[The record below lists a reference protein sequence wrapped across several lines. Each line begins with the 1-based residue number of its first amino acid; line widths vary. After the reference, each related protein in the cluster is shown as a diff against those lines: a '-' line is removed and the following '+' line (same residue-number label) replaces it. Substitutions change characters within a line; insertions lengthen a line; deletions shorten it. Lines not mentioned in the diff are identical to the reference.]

1 MGCTDVSFELW
12 PGEVLA
18 IARSGLSARGQL
30 NAAGDR
36 AQLTDI
42 WAVLTNIVFLWAY
55 LHVVAASLVT
65 GPIEEFETFLSEE
78 SPAIHG
84 DRVASTGRAASCR
97 SAIEVARYACVPH
110 LQGRN

>member
-1 MGCTDVSFELW
+1 MGLNSSHSESVR
-12 PGEVLA
+12 GA
-18 IARSGLSARGQL
+18 IATPSDGVQL
-30 NAAGDR
+30 DS
-36 AQLTDI
+36 
-42 WAVLTNIVFLWAY
+42 WEEV
-55 LHVVAASLVT
+55 LVT